1 MFRYQRLIPLLF
13 MMGCGLTSPPPS
25 LTTTTIKP
33 ISDTVV
39 VISPSPLLD
48 NIEST
53 LEMADEVMSKREK
66 EQNLLNRKI
75 YDLVNTVSQEE
86 ELIAELQRKLV
97 VKDSIIKN
105 KSIQLE
111 ATLEKLEST
120 QYQVEN
126 TEEIIQRYILSYNV
140 LLEENSILQ
149 SELDKTYSQVE
160 YLDSLIFTN
169 KKLTK
174 VYESN

>member
-1 MFRYQRLIPLLF
+1 

>member
-1 MFRYQRLIPLLF
+1 MFRHTRLIPLLF

-25 LTTTTIKP
+25 LTTTTIEP
-33 ISDTVV
+33 VSDTVV
-39 VISPSPLLD
+39 TISPSPLLD

-66 EQNLLNRKI
+66 EQDLLNRKI
-75 YDLVNTVSQEE
+75 YNLVNTVSQEE
-86 ELIAELQRKLV
+86 KLIAELERKLAI
-97 VKDSIIKN
+97 KDSIIKD

-140 LLEENSILQ
+140 LLEENNILQ
-149 SELDKTYSQVE
+149 SELDETYSQVE

>member
-1 MFRYQRLIPLLF
+1 

-25 LTTTTIKP
+25 LTTTTIEP
-33 ISDTVV
+33 VSDTVV
-39 VISPSPLLD
+39 IISPSPLLD

-75 YDLVNTVSQEE
+75 YNLISTISQEE
-86 ELIAELQRKLV
+86 ELIVELQRKLA

-105 KSIQLE
+105 KNIQLE

-149 SELDKTYSQVE
+149 SELDETYSQVE

>member
-25 LTTTTIKP
+25 LTTTIEP
-33 ISDTVV
+33 IPDTVV

-75 YDLVNTVSQEE
+75 YNLVSTISQEE
-86 ELIAELQRKLV
+86 ELIVELQRKLA

-105 KSIQLE
+105 KNIQLE

-120 QYQVEN
+120 QHQVEN

-149 SELDKTYSQVE
+149 SELDETYYQVE

>member
-1 MFRYQRLIPLLF
+1 

-25 LTTTTIKP
+25 LTTTTIEP
-33 ISDTVV
+33 VSDTVV
-39 VISPSPLLD
+39 IISPSPLLD

-66 EQNLLNRKI
+66 EQNLLNKKI
-75 YDLVNTVSQEE
+75 YNLVSTISQEE
-86 ELIAELQRKLV
+86 ELIVELQRKLA

-105 KSIQLE
+105 KNIQLE

-149 SELDKTYSQVE
+149 SELDETYYQVE

>member
-1 MFRYQRLIPLLF
+1 

-25 LTTTTIKP
+25 LTTTIEP
-33 ISDTVV
+33 IPDTVV

-75 YDLVNTVSQEE
+75 YNLVSTISQEE
-86 ELIAELQRKLV
+86 ELIAELQRKLT
-97 VKDSIIKN
+97 VKDSIIKD

-120 QYQVEN
+120 QHQVEN

-149 SELDKTYSQVE
+149 SELDETYYQVE

-174 VYESN
+174 VYELN

>member
-1 MFRYQRLIPLLF
+1 

-25 LTTTTIKP
+25 LTTTTIEP
-33 ISDTVV
+33 VSDTVV
-39 VISPSPLLD
+39 IISPSPLLD

-66 EQNLLNRKI
+66 EQNLLNKKI
-75 YDLVNTVSQEE
+75 YNLVNTISQEE
-86 ELIAELQRKLV
+86 ELIVELQRKLA

-105 KSIQLE
+105 KNIQLE

-126 TEEIIQRYILSYNV
+126 TEEIIQKYILSYNV
-140 LLEENSILQ
+140 LLEENNILQ
-149 SELDKTYSQVE
+149 SELDETYSQVE

>member
-1 MFRYQRLIPLLF
+1 

-25 LTTTTIKP
+25 LTTTTIEP
-33 ISDTVV
+33 VSDTVV
-39 VISPSPLLD
+39 IISPSPLLD

-75 YDLVNTVSQEE
+75 YNLVSTISQEE
-86 ELIAELQRKLV
+86 ELIVELQRKLA

-105 KSIQLE
+105 KNIQLE

-149 SELDKTYSQVE
+149 SELDETYSQVE

>member
-1 MFRYQRLIPLLF
+1 MFGHTRLIPLLF

-25 LTTTTIKP
+25 LTTTIEP
-33 ISDTVV
+33 VSDTVV
-39 VISPSPLLD
+39 IISPSQLLD

-53 LEMADEVMSKREK
+53 LEMADEVMSKKEK
-66 EQNLLNRKI
+66 EQNLLNKKI
-75 YDLVNTVSQEE
+75 HDLANTVSQEE
-86 ELIAELQRKLV
+86 ELIAELQRKLT
-97 VKDSIIKN
+97 VKDSIIKD

-120 QYQVEN
+120 QHQVEN

-140 LLEENSILQ
+140 LLEKNSILQ
-149 SELDKTYSQVE
+149 SELDETYSQIE
-160 YLDSLIFTN
+160 YLDSLIFTS

-174 VYESN
+174 VYELN

>member
-1 MFRYQRLIPLLF
+1 

-25 LTTTTIKP
+25 LTTTIIEP
-33 ISDTVV
+33 VSDTIV

-53 LEMADEVMSKREK
+53 LEMADEVMNKREK
-66 EQNLLNRKI
+66 EQNLLNKKI
-75 YDLVNTVSQEE
+75 YNLVNTISQEE
-86 ELIAELQRKLV
+86 ELIAELQRKLA
-97 VKDSIIKN
+97 VKDSIIKDKN
-105 KSIQLE
+105 IQLK
-111 ATLEKLEST
+111 ASLEKLEST

-126 TEEIIQRYILSYNV
+126 TEGIIQKYILSYNV
-140 LLEENSILQ
+140 LLEENNILQ
-149 SELDKTYSQVE
+149 SELDETYSQIE

>member
-1 MFRYQRLIPLLF
+1 

-25 LTTTTIKP
+25 LTTTTIEP
-33 ISDTVV
+33 VSDTVV
-39 VISPSPLLD
+39 IISPSPLLD

-66 EQNLLNRKI
+66 EQNLLNKKI
-75 YDLVNTVSQEE
+75 YNLVSTISQEE
-86 ELIAELQRKLV
+86 ELIVELQRKLA

-105 KSIQLE
+105 KNTQLE

-149 SELDKTYSQVE
+149 SELDETYSQIE

>member
-1 MFRYQRLIPLLF
+1 

-25 LTTTTIKP
+25 LTTTIEP
-33 ISDTVV
+33 VSDTVV
-39 VISPSPLLD
+39 IISPSPLLD

-53 LEMADEVMSKREK
+53 LEMADEVMSKKEK
-66 EQNLLNRKI
+66 EQNLLNKKI
-75 YDLVNTVSQEE
+75 HDLANTVSQEE
-86 ELIAELQRKLV
+86 ELIAELQRKLT
-97 VKDSIIKN
+97 VKDSIIKD

-120 QYQVEN
+120 QHQVEN

-140 LLEENSILQ
+140 LLEKNSILQ
-149 SELDKTYSQVE
+149 SELDETYSQIE
-160 YLDSLIFTN
+160 YLDSLIFTS

-174 VYESN
+174 VYELN

>member
-25 LTTTTIKP
+25 LTTTIEP
-33 ISDTVV
+33 IPDTVV

-75 YDLVNTVSQEE
+75 YNLVSTISQEE
-86 ELIAELQRKLV
+86 ELIAELQRKLT
-97 VKDSIIKN
+97 VKDSIIKD

-120 QYQVEN
+120 QHQVEN

-149 SELDKTYSQVE
+149 SELDETYSQVE

-174 VYESN
+174 VYELN

>member
-1 MFRYQRLIPLLF
+1 

-25 LTTTTIKP
+25 LTTTTIEP
-33 ISDTVV
+33 VSDTVV
-39 VISPSPLLD
+39 IISPSPLLD

-66 EQNLLNRKI
+66 EQNLLNKKI
-75 YDLVNTVSQEE
+75 YNLVNTISQEE
-86 ELIAELQRKLV
+86 ELIVELQRKLA

-105 KSIQLE
+105 KNIQLE

-149 SELDKTYSQVE
+149 SELDETYSQVE

>member
-25 LTTTTIKP
+25 LTTTIEP
-33 ISDTVV
+33 VSDTVV
-39 VISPSPLLD
+39 IISPSPLLD

-53 LEMADEVMSKREK
+53 LEMADEVMSKKEK
-66 EQNLLNRKI
+66 EQNLLNKKI
-75 YDLVNTVSQEE
+75 HDLANTVSQEE
-86 ELIAELQRKLV
+86 ELIAELQRKLT
-97 VKDSIIKN
+97 VKDSIIKD

-120 QYQVEN
+120 QHQVEN

-140 LLEENSILQ
+140 LLEKNSILQ
-149 SELDKTYSQVE
+149 SELDETYSQIE

-174 VYESN
+174 VYELN

>member
-1 MFRYQRLIPLLF
+1 

-25 LTTTTIKP
+25 LTTTTIEP
-33 ISDTVV
+33 VSDTVV
-39 VISPSPLLD
+39 IISPSPLLD

-66 EQNLLNRKI
+66 EQNLLNKKI
-75 YDLVNTVSQEE
+75 YNLVSTISQEE
-86 ELIAELQRKLV
+86 ELIVELQRKLA

-105 KSIQLE
+105 KNIQLE

-149 SELDKTYSQVE
+149 SELDETYSQVE

>member
-25 LTTTTIKP
+25 LTTTIEP
-33 ISDTVV
+33 VSDTVV
-39 VISPSPLLD
+39 IISPSPLLD

-53 LEMADEVMSKREK
+53 LEMADEVMSKKEK
-66 EQNLLNRKI
+66 EQNLLNKKI
-75 YDLVNTVSQEE
+75 HDLANTVSQEE
-86 ELIAELQRKLV
+86 ELIAELQRKLT
-97 VKDSIIKN
+97 VKDSIIKD

-120 QYQVEN
+120 QHQVEN

-140 LLEENSILQ
+140 LLEKNSILQ
-149 SELDKTYSQVE
+149 SELDETYSQIE
-160 YLDSLIFTN
+160 YLDSLIFTS

-174 VYESN
+174 VYELN

>member
-1 MFRYQRLIPLLF
+1 

-66 EQNLLNRKI
+66 EQNFLNRKI

>member
-1 MFRYQRLIPLLF
+1 

-25 LTTTTIKP
+25 LTTTIIEP
-33 ISDTVV
+33 VSDTIV

-66 EQNLLNRKI
+66 EQNLLNKKI
-75 YDLVNTVSQEE
+75 YNLVNTISQEE
-86 ELIAELQRKLV
+86 ELIAELQRKLA
-97 VKDSIIKN
+97 VKDSIIKDKN
-105 KSIQLE
+105 IQLK
-111 ATLEKLEST
+111 ASLEKLEST

-126 TEEIIQRYILSYNV
+126 TEGIIQKYILSYNV
-140 LLEENSILQ
+140 LLEENNILQ
-149 SELDKTYSQVE
+149 SELDETYSQIE